1 MIELSIKRPSIFY
14 SAVTEVLSFQDKT
27 SVNIQVLDTEQIYFD
42 TLFWGKYAASKKQAV
57 RAVSRQPWP
66 NERQSSSFPT
76 VLTDPQKQWHILID
90 CNLLRQDQIPQLH
103 WKPLPLTLGAVFSAF
118 SYLFI
123 GLLVLYSLHQ
133 VRYCRP
139 CWENLY
145 L

>member
-42 TLFWGKYAASKKQAV
+42 TLFWGKYAASEKQAV

>member
-42 TLFWGKYAASKKQAV
+42 ALFWGKYAASKKQAV

-66 NERQSSSFPT
+66 TEGQSSSFPT
-76 VLTDPQKQWHILID
+76 VLTDPQKQWHILIV

-103 WKPLPLTLGAVFSAF
+103 WKPFPLTLGAVFSAF
-118 SYLFI
+118 IHLFI
-123 GLLVLYSLHQ
+123 GLLVLIAPSQILQ
-133 VRYCRP
+133 TI